1 MICKVL
7 LSGVAVAALTTGAY
21 ATDLPSIKGPPVYV
35 PPPVYTWTGFYGGGT
50 AGYSWNNLA
59 VTNIDYDPIIGALGA
74 LPGGGNSNLPSSG
87 VALGGTAG
95 YNYQIRGFVI
105 GVEADGSWLSNR
117 TSTYGAFDAIFNAS
131 HQTFNSKI
139 DALVTGRIRLG
150 VAVDPALLYV
160 TGGVAAGHVE
170 NSYVAKI
177 YEAPEP
183 TWSDCGWRVGWTAGA
198 GVEVKIDQNWSVK
211 GEGLYYQLASDTVA
225 VPVPITEGD
234 PITTINHVRFADQGF
249 IARVGLNYLFGAP
262 PAPAPVLAKY

>member
-1 MICKVL
+1 M
-7 LSGVAVAALTTGAY
+7 
-21 ATDLPSIKGPPVYV
+21 
-35 PPPVYTWTGFYGGGT
+35 
-50 AGYSWNNLA
+50 
-59 VTNIDYDPIIGALGA
+59 
-74 LPGGGNSNLPSSG
+74 
-87 VALGGTAG
+87 GGTAG
-95 YNYQIRGFVI
+95 YNYQIRGLVI

-117 TSTYGAFDAIFNAS
+117 TSTYAAFDTPLLAS
-131 HQTFNSKI
+131 NQTFSSKI
-139 DALVTGRIRLG
+139 DALVTGRMRLG

-170 NSYVAKI
+170 NSYVANI

-225 VPVPITEGD
+225 VPTDTILDT
-234 PITTINHVRFADQGF
+234 TTINHVRFSDQGF